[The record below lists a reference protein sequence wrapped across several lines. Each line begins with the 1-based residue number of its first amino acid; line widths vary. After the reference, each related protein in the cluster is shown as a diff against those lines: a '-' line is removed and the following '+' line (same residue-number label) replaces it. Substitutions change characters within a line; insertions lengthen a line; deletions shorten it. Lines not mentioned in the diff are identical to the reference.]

1 MMNLKEVVDGNEI
14 SNSLKGEEF
23 LGYYFLKKT
32 VIYGVCCVWNFFFF
46 WVVL

>member
-1 MMNLKEVVDGNEI
+1 MNLKEFVDGNEI

-32 VIYGVCCVWNFFFF
+32 VIHGGLFCLELF
-46 WVVL
+46 WVLF

>member
-1 MMNLKEVVDGNEI
+1 MNLKEFVDGNEI

-32 VIYGVCCVWNFFFF
+32 VIHGGLCCLELF
-46 WVVL
+46 WVLF